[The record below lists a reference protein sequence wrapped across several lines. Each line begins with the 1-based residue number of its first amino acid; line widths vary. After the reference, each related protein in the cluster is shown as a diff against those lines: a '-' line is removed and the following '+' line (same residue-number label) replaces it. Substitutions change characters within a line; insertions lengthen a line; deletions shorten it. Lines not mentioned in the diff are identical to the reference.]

1 MKRTLSV
8 ILAVVM
14 IFTIIPTTLFMSSAA
29 AKCPKGHTYV
39 EHYCKTCKK
48 FETNYTGMAK
58 KNSEW
63 CYVTN
68 GKADTAF
75 TGLAKNDY
83 GWWYMTN
90 GKIDYKYVGMAKNQY
105 GWWYIQNGTINFKYT
120 GMAKNQYGWFYMK
133 NGKLDSTYTGMAKN
147 QYGWFYMKNGKLD
160 STYTGIAKNDY
171 GSWYMKNGKLDST
184 YNGTYTDKSGVK
196 WNVVNGKAA
205 KKSASTTKTTTK
217 VTTKATTKPASGAS
231 TKYLVDPVEYK
242 FANPIGKIKKAWIVS
257 KFDGINIR
265 ISRVELDKTI
275 TQTFDSK
282 INNQIVNPK
291 TISYKPTCS
300 VAVVD
305 VDDPTQLKISTG
317 NEKPKSVEDWAKS
330 VNAVIAINGTGS
342 KDGFKENLS
351 AVIRNGS
358 VYKSYTGPNPIKTD
372 RVSWQRLIM
381 YKDGRW
387 ENKPIDNA
395 TAKKIVADG
404 AYNSVRHQGVVI
416 WDGKSTGIAADNGT
430 YRNRAYLGQ
439 ISAKKYVMMT
449 TEFMPIKDAV
459 EVLKAYGCKKA
470 VQVNGGN
477 CTQMYVNGIGNTTGS
492 TGASI
497 TPLNKVGYLETE
509 WYAMKGLLDPKK
521 GGGPCAD
528 KLDVIYFK

>member
-14 IFTIIPTTLFMSSAA
+14 IFSVIPTTFFMSSAA
-29 AKCPKGHTYV
+29 AKCPKGHTYI
-39 EHYCKTCKK
+39 EHYCKTCKN

-58 KNSEW
+58 KDSTW

-105 GWWYIQNGTINFKYT
+105 GWWYVQNGTINFKYT

-171 GSWYMKNGKLDST
+171 GNWYMKGGKLDSS

-196 WNVVNGKAA
+196 WNVVNGKAT
-205 KKSASTTKTTTK
+205 KKSNT
-217 VTTKATTKPASGAS
+217 TTKATTKATTKTTSGAS

-242 FANPIGKIKKAWIVS
+242 FANPIGKIKKAWIVK
-257 KFDGINIR
+257 KFDGLYIR
-265 ISRVELDKTI
+265 ISRVELNKTI
-275 TQTFDSK
+275 TQNFDTKVNS
-282 INNQIVNPK
+282 QIANPK
-291 TISYKPTCS
+291 TIKYNPTCS
-300 VAVVD
+300 VAVID
-305 VDDPTQLKISTG
+305 VDDPTQLKVSTG
-317 NEKPKSVEDWAKS
+317 GGAAKSVEDWSKN
-330 VNAVIAINGTGS
+330 VDAVIAVNGTS
-342 KDGFKENLS
+342 LKEGYQDNLS

-358 VYKSYTGPNPIKTD
+358 VYKSYTGPNPIKGD
-372 RVSWQRLIM
+372 RVAWQRLIM
-381 YKDGRW
+381 YKNGKW
-387 ENKPIDNA
+387 ENKALDNA
-395 TAKKIVADG
+395 AAKTAVANG
-404 AYNSVRHQGVVI
+404 AYNTVRHQGVVL
-416 WDGKSTGIAADNGT
+416 WDGKATGGAAETNGVYHNHT
-430 YRNRAYLGQ
+430 YLGQ
-439 ISAKKYVMMT
+439 INAKKYVLMT
-449 TEFMPIKDAV
+449 TEFMPISDAV
-459 EVLKAYGCKKA
+459 EVLKAYGCTKA

-492 TGASI
+492 TGSSI

-509 WYAMKGLLDPKK
+509 WCASKGLLAAKK